1 MMEALIDALAYL
13 LLIGGAL
20 AVCVALAAGICRLAG
35 KIRRIDR
42 NGDWDDQRTRENRQY
57 VRNRLGHV

>member
-20 AVCVALAAGICRLAG
+20 AVCIALAAGICRLAG
-35 KIRRIDR
+35 KIRRLDR
-42 NGDWDDQRTRENRQY
+42 EDDWSDRRTRENRQY
-57 VRNRLGHV
+57 IRNRLGHV

>member
-20 AVCVALAAGICRLAG
+20 AVCIALAAGICRLAG

>member
-20 AVCVALAAGICRLAG
+20 AACVALAAGICRLAG